1 MSVLPNT
8 SRLLLVF
15 VLANVMFSKSHA
27 QVITTVAGGI
37 GNDTAA
43 IPYCRT
49 TQPSALVSDGAG
61 NIYFSDVT
69 LGPAGWRMQ
78 EAATGKVR
86 AMSTGGLG
94 AFDGGGNWYF
104 VAGNKIMKLTPA
116 GVLTTVAGSGS
127 STYSGD
133 GGSALLAGM
142 NPSDAGV
149 DATGN
154 VYICDKNNRRIRKV
168 TPAGLISTIAG
179 TGMSGSAG
187 DGGSALMATF
197 GTPVSICVEP
207 GGGVYVS
214 DQSAGRI
221 RYISPAGIISTFAGG
236 GSSSAEMIPATSAS
250 LSLSGVI
257 RLGPGGEI
265 FVLTGSRVRRVSG
278 GIIVTVAGDGTMG
291 SSGDGGP
298 ATAAKL
304 SGPRGIA
311 VTPSG
316 ELFIADYNN
325 SRIRKVTTA
334 GIISTA
340 AGTGLPPSASAG
352 DGANALEASFAS
364 ISAVTSDAAGN
375 LYIADASANVVR
387 RVDAGTGIITRIA
400 GNGAAGYFGDGGP
413 ATAAALSGP
422 SSISFDNAGNLY
434 IGESGSDH
442 VRKVSPGGIIT
453 TIAGGG
459 IGGPGDGGPA
469 TAAVFSADGVA
480 ADTAGNVYIA
490 DNVAKRLRRV
500 DAITGIIT
508 TVAGS
513 DTATTPGDGGPATA
527 AALAHAYGV
536 SFDRAGNIYV
546 GGNPLRK
553 ITPAGI
559 ISTIPIWGQT
569 VAVDT
574 MGNLYTNYGTRILRY
589 DIYKYI
595 SVIAGNGIS
604 GYSGDNGPASAA
616 LLIGGGGQISID
628 REGRLYAPGIFGIRR
643 VSSLSTTIDIPP
655 VFALGA
661 SATFKVCKSSTGNS
675 LDTLLRVNDGDAGQP
690 LTWTVISGPLHGTL
704 GGFPYTT
711 TSTGAVVNPSGL
723 TYTSTAGYSGADNI
737 VVRVS
742 DGEDTARFEVWLN
755 VVNESYSI
763 SLSNSPSVC
772 IGDTVYAAAT
782 VAGGAWSAANAN
794 ISMVQNG
801 PANAWAIGVA
811 AGTSVITYTLTGM
824 CGVYT
829 VTSAISVLGIPPTPV
844 VTTTQNTLCEGATIT
859 FTATPAGGTWST
871 NDPVALLVYGDGRV
885 TGRKAGTALITYKL
899 TSMCGSAS
907 ATHSLT
913 VLPKPLAGYLTG
925 TPIGCVGAE
934 VALNHVS
941 YTAGGAYTVSD
952 PSVIARDSAGKLIGL
967 KAGSALY
974 MYEVSN
980 SCGTSS
986 TSAYIT
992 IHPLPEMY
1000 PLVGKTVLLTGT
1012 VVNLRGSS
1020 PDGTWTSSDPTVL
1033 TVNGWGDVTGH
1044 RPGIA
1049 CVTYSRT
1056 SDKGCVAGITT
1067 QVSVVDVAS
1076 PLFLMQP
1083 NPAKGTVNIKFRNTA
1098 ATNADV
1104 YVTDITGRVWYMA
1117 TFSMINSDGTA
1128 TMDIAHIPDGVYTVT
1143 VHTADGDQSD
1153 RIVILR

>member
-1 MSVLPNT
+1 MSDLYRPF
-8 SRLLLVF
+8 RLMLLF
-15 VLANVMFSKSHA
+15 VLANLSFSISHA

-49 TQPSALVSDGAG
+49 TQPSALVCDGAG
-61 NIYFSDVT
+61 NIYFSDAT
-69 LGPAGWRMQ
+69 LGPAGWRVL

-86 AMSTGGLG
+86 SVPSGGLG
-94 AFDGGGNWYF
+94 AFDGAGNWYF
-104 VAGNKIMKLTPA
+104 AAGNNVKKLTPA
-116 GVLTTVAGSGS
+116 GVLTTIAGNGS

-142 NPSDAGV
+142 NPADVGV

-168 TPAGLISTIAG
+168 TPAGVISTIAG
-179 TGMSGSAG
+179 TGMSGSTG

-197 GTPVSICVEP
+197 NTPVSISVEP

-221 RYISPAGIISTFAGG
+221 RYISSTGIISTVAGGG
-236 GSSSAEMIPATSAS
+236 GSSAELVPATTAS
-250 LSLSGVI
+250 LSSPGVI
-257 RLGPGGEI
+257 RLDAGGDI
-265 FVLTGSRVRRVSG
+265 FVLTGFKVRKVSG
-278 GIIVTVAGDGTMG
+278 GVIATVAGNGFIG
-291 SSGDGGP
+291 SGGDGGP
-298 ATAAKL
+298 ATAAPL
-304 SGPRGIA
+304 NSPRCIA
-311 VTPSG
+311 LNPTG

-334 GIISTA
+334 GIMTTA
-340 AGTGLPPSASAG
+340 AGNGQALAASAG
-352 DGANALEASFAS
+352 DGGNALEASFAS
-364 ISAVTSDAAGN
+364 LSAVTSDAAGN

-387 RVDAGTGIITRIA
+387 RVDAGTGVITRFA

-422 SSISFDNAGNLY
+422 SAISFDNAGNLY

-480 ADTAGNVYIA
+480 TDTAGNVYIA

-508 TVAGS
+508 TVAGN

-536 SFDRAGNIYV
+536 SFDRAGNLYV
-546 GGNPLRK
+546 GGNPVRK
-553 ITPAGI
+553 ITPSGI

-574 MGNLYTNYGTRILRY
+574 MGNIYTNYGTRILRY

-595 SVIAGNGIS
+595 SAIAGNGVS

-616 LLIGGGGQISID
+616 VLAGAGGQIYID
-628 REGRLYAPGIFGIRR
+628 GLGRLYAPGLFGVRR
-643 VSSLSTTIDIPP
+643 ISPLSTNIDIPP
-655 VFALGA
+655 VFALGT
-661 SATFKVCKSSTGNS
+661 STTFNVCRSSTANS

-711 TSTGAVVNPSGL
+711 TSTGVVINPSGL
-723 TYTSTAGYSGADNI
+723 TYTPTAGYSGSDNFA
-737 VVRVS
+737 VRIS
-742 DGEDTARFEVWLN
+742 DGQDTARLNVWLN

-763 SLSNSPSVC
+763 SLSNSPTVC
-772 IGDTVYAAAT
+772 VGDTVYAGASMS
-782 VAGGAWSAANAN
+782 GGTWSAANAN
-794 ISMVQNG
+794 ISVVPNG

-829 VTSAISVLGIPPTPV
+829 ATSAISVLGVPATPV
-844 VTTTQNTLCEGATIT
+844 ITTTQNTLCEGAMVT
-859 FTATPAGGTWST
+859 FTATPVGGTWST
-871 NDPVALLVYGDGRV
+871 NDPVTLLVYGDGRV

-899 TSMCGSAS
+899 SSMCGSAS

-925 TPIGCVGAE
+925 ASVGCVGAE
-934 VALNHVS
+934 VSMTHVS
-941 YTAGGAYTVSD
+941 YTAGGVYTVTD

-986 TSAYIT
+986 TSASIT

-1000 PLVGKTVLLTGT
+1000 PLVGKTVLLKGS

-1020 PDGTWTSSDPTVL
+1020 PDGTWTSSDPNTV
-1033 TVNGWGDVTGH
+1033 TVNGWGDVMGH
-1044 RPGIA
+1044 QPGIA
-1049 CVTYSRT
+1049 SVTYSRT
-1056 SDKGCVAGITT
+1056 SDKGCVAGITA

-1083 NPAKGTVNIKFRNTA
+1083 NPAKGTVTIKFRNTA
-1098 ATNADV
+1098 ATSADV

-1117 TFSMINSDGTA
+1117 TFSMVNSDGIA
-1128 TMDIAHIPDGVYTVT
+1128 TMDIAHIPDGVYNVT

>member
-1 MSVLPNT
+1 M
-8 SRLLLVF
+8 LLF
-15 VLANVMFSKSHA
+15 VLANVSFPKIHA

-49 TQPSALVSDGAG
+49 TQPSTLVCDGAG
-61 NIYFSDVT
+61 NIYFSDAT
-69 LGPAGWRMQ
+69 LGPSGWRVL
-78 EAATGKVR
+78 EASTGKVK
-86 AMSTGGLG
+86 AIPSGGIG
-94 AFDGGGNWYF
+94 AFDGAGNWYF
-104 VAGNKIMKLTPA
+104 VAGNKVMKLTSA
-116 GVLTTVAGSGS
+116 GALTTIAGNGS

-133 GGSALLAGM
+133 GGSALLAGV
-142 NPSDAGV
+142 NPSDVGV

-168 TPAGLISTIAG
+168 TPAGVISTIAG

-187 DGGSALMATF
+187 DGGTALIATF
-197 GTPVSICVEP
+197 NTPVSICVEP

-221 RYISPAGIISTFAGG
+221 RYVSSTGIISTFAGG
-236 GSSSAEMIPATSAS
+236 GGSIAEGVAATAAS
-250 LSLSGVI
+250 LSLASVI
-257 RLGPGGEI
+257 RSGPGGDL
-265 FVLTGSRVRRVSG
+265 FVLIGSKVRKVSG

-304 SGPRGIA
+304 SGPRSIA
-311 VTPSG
+311 VNSSG

-325 SRIRKVTTA
+325 SRIRKVTTT

-352 DGANALEASFAS
+352 DGGNALEASFAS

-387 RVDAGTGIITRIA
+387 RVDAGTGIITRFA

-413 ATAAALSGP
+413 ASAAALSGP

-434 IGESGSDH
+434 IGENGSDH

-480 ADTAGNVYIA
+480 ADSAGNVYIA

-508 TVAGS
+508 TVAGN

-553 ITPAGI
+553 ITPAGV

-595 SVIAGNGIS
+595 SVIAGNGVS

-616 LLIGGGGQISID
+616 LLAGGGGQIAID
-628 REGRLYAPGIFGIRR
+628 RQGRLYAPGIFGVRR

-655 VFALGA
+655 VFALGT
-661 SATFKVCKSSTGNS
+661 SAILNVCKSSTANS

-690 LTWTVISGPLHGTL
+690 LTWTVISGPFHGTL

-711 TSTGAVVNPSGL
+711 SSTGAVVNPAGL
-723 TYTSTAGYSGADNI
+723 TYTPTAGYSGTDNL
-737 VVRVS
+737 VVRIS
-742 DGEDTARFEVWLN
+742 DGQDTARFEVWLN
-755 VVNESYSI
+755 VLNESFSI
-763 SLSNSPSVC
+763 SLSISPTVC
-772 IGDTVYAAAT
+772 AGDTVYAAAS
-782 VAGGAWSAANAN
+782 VPGGTWSAANAN
-794 ISMVQNG
+794 VSMVQNG
-801 PANAWAIGVA
+801 TANAWAIGMT
-811 AGTSVITYTLTGM
+811 AGTSIITYTLAGS

-829 VTSAISVLGIPPTPV
+829 ATSPIGVLGVPATPV
-844 VTTTQNTLCEGATIT
+844 ITTTQNTLCEGAIVT
-859 FTATPAGGTWST
+859 FAGTPTGGAWST
-871 NDPVALLVYGDGRV
+871 NDAATLLVYGDGRV

-913 VLPKPLAGYLTG
+913 VLPKPMAGYLTG
-925 TPIGCVGAE
+925 SAVGCVGTE
-934 VALNHVS
+934 VSVSHVS
-941 YTAGGAYTVSD
+941 YTAGGAYSISD
-952 PSVIARDSAGKLIGL
+952 QGVATRDSTGNLIGL
-967 KAGSALY
+967 RAGSAVY
-974 MYEVSN
+974 RYEVSN

-986 TSAYIT
+986 ASVGIT
-992 IHPLPEMY
+992 VHPLPEMY
-1000 PLVGKTVLLTGT
+1000 PLVGKTVLLKGS
-1012 VVNLRGSS
+1012 VINLRGSS
-1020 PDGTWTSSDPTVL
+1020 PDGVWTSSDPNTV
-1033 TVNGWGDVTGH
+1033 TVNGWGDVMGH
-1044 RPGIA
+1044 QPGIA
-1049 CVTYSRT
+1049 SVTYSRT
-1056 SDKGCVAGITT
+1056 SDKGCIAGITT

-1083 NPAKGTVNIKFRNTA
+1083 NPAKGTVTIKFRNTA
-1098 ATNADV
+1098 ATIADV

-1117 TFSMINSDGTA
+1117 TFSMVNSDGTA
-1128 TMDIAHIPDGVYTVT
+1128 TMDISHIPDGVYNVT
-1143 VHTADGDQSD
+1143 VHTTDGDRSD